1 MSMSAKYPPVQGRGT
16 VAITARNPGIAAH
29 LATVRVD
36 PDTKVPRVISYV
48 AVQDV
53 GKIINPSGIEDQ
65 IHGGV
70 AQGIGRALYEDMVY
84 DEDGRLLA
92 GSLLDYALPNSHQIP
107 NIDVVMVE
115 NPGQAA
121 GVAFGLRGVGEPPI
135 VPVAAAVANAVADAS
150 GFRVTELPVTAERV
164 FRASEDGVR
173 EAQ

>member
-1 MSMSAKYPPVQGRGT
+1 M
-16 VAITARNPGIAAH
+16 
-29 LATVRVD
+29 D

>member
-1 MSMSAKYPPVQGRGT
+1 MMRLT
-16 VAITARNPGIAAH
+16 R
-29 LATVRVD
+29 R
-36 PDTKVPRVISYV
+36 
-48 AVQDV
+48 
-53 GKIINPSGIEDQ
+53 
-65 IHGGV
+65 
-70 AQGIGRALYEDMVY
+70 
-84 DEDGRLLA
+84 RLLA